1 MYLQMIVQ
9 HSYNIHNTNCDTSL
23 SFFEKILFPEEQPTD
38 YSKAGTTPRLVSSK
52 SLGITDLVA
61 SIVDFFTIIE
71 ADRFVGVKGSSF
83 STDLFSVRYYMGK
96 RGNYILGPEGVEEL
110 VGPPPPYTGC

>member
-23 SFFEKILFPEEQPTD
+23 LPLEQILFPEEQPTD
-38 YSKAGTTPRLVSSK
+38 YSTAGTTPRLVSSK
-52 SLGITDLVA
+52 SLGITDLVS
-61 SIVDFFTIIE
+61 SIVNFFTIIE

-110 VGPPPPYTGC
+110 TGPPPSHSCN